1 MAVIS
6 KIFKPR
12 RGLASTMQGSKAGTV
27 LADGEM
33 FIEVQG
39 TTVGKAKCKMK
50 MGDGTTA
57 YSSLPYAMG
66 DTSSDPITFTPN
78 SATTAE
84 TALAS
89 ATSGATLATIVA
101 AMKRAISLNAESITQ
116 LNDDQKDL
124 SNVIGTIVIQQYSIN
139 TVNSADF
146 LLYKNNKIVN
156 IFNAGSIHF
165 LSNVGAYSTVT
176 LFNIPEA
183 YRPVD
188 DDIYIPIIGANGKRH
203 LLTIHIDGIA
213 AIDSWVDSIDAGT
226 YLSANGVYIL

>member
-116 LNDDQKDL
+116 LNDDKISKNDSASYPSDIKHFYGIL
-124 SNVIGTIVIQQYSIN
+124 AVDASGTTSIIKAAIAQIN
-139 TVNSADF
+139 TE
-146 LLYKNNKIVN
+146 NKCTSFSCIVN
-156 IFNAGSIHF
+156 DSGYHYFAGI
-165 LSNVGAYSTVT
+165 
-176 LFNIPEA
+176 
-183 YRPVD
+183 
-188 DDIYIPIIGANGKRH
+188 IYQDKKYG
-203 LLTIHIDGIA
+203 
-213 AIDSWVDSIDAGT
+213 S
-226 YLSANGVYIL
+226 GVYISFNGASVLWRRYNSNDSFYNISCTQI

>member
-1 MAVIS
+1 MSVIS

-12 RGLASTMQGSKAGTV
+12 RGLASTMSGTKASTV

-39 TTVGKAKCKMK
+39 TTVGQAKCKMK

-116 LNDDQKDL
+116 LNDDLYTYAIDIKNISTSENLNNYLEQGRFYWYYAPSNAPQSVSNSIMLVYNFGSSNSKRCAQVVFSYSGIYYRCSENGYAW
-124 SNVIGTIVIQQYSIN
+124 SNVKWCKLS
-139 TVNSADF
+139 
-146 LLYKNNKIVN
+146 
-156 IFNAGSIHF
+156 GSI
-165 LSNVGAYSTVT
+165 
-176 LFNIPEA
+176 I
-183 YRPVD
+183 
-188 DDIYIPIIGANGKRH
+188 
-203 LLTIHIDGIA
+203 
-213 AIDSWVDSIDAGT
+213 
-226 YLSANGVYIL
+226 